1 LVTPHQEASPAASA
15 GPATDLVNALASLS
29 RVLVGATARA
39 LSQLEVEVTLPQ
51 FRTLVVLASRGPQR
65 TIDLAQELGV
75 QSSTVTRTCDRLARR
90 GLLRR
95 GQRAGGDRRVV
106 WIVLTEA
113 GKELVGEAMHRRRAE
128 LSELVASV
136 PLVDAAVGGVLDA
149 LVEAAG
155 EEPDPRWWERWSRS
169 TEFDAS

>member
-1 LVTPHQEASPAASA
+1 M
-15 GPATDLVNALASLS
+15 DALASLS
-29 RVLVGATARA
+29 RVLMGATARS
-39 LSQLEVEVTLPQ
+39 LSQLDVEVTLPQ

-65 TIDLAQELGV
+65 TIDLALELGV

-113 GKELVGEAMHRRRAE
+113 GKELVGEAMRQRRTE
-128 LSELVASV
+128 LSQLVARL
-136 PLVDAAVGGVLDA
+136 PLLDPTAIGGVLDA
-149 LVEAAG
+149 LVRAAG
-155 EEPDPRWWERWSRS
+155 EDPDPRWWERWSRS
-169 TEFDAS
+169 TEFDPS